1 MAKRF
6 TDTDKWKK
14 RWFRQLKNDHKV
26 FWMYLLDQCDH
37 AGIWEVDFELA
48 SYFCNGIKESEIR
61 QTFIKQYHEF
71 DDKKRWFIK
80 DFIEFQYNELNDKV
94 NAHKSVLSRL
104 NKYNLINLM
113 YGKEQ
118 LINCSSRVKDKDKDK
133 DLDKDKDK
141 DKNKDKEKLEKTKK
155 IQIKTIESEL
165 DLLQSE
171 FHQIDVSIEFDKFQ
185 DYLKANGKR
194 YSNYK
199 SAFRNWLRS
208 DFIKPKETYEKNIY
222 TGSKFKS

>member
-1 MAKRF
+1 MPKRY

-14 RWFRQLKNDHKV
+14 IWFRKLKNDHKV
-26 FWMYLLDQCDH
+26 FWMYVLDQCDH

-61 QTFIKQYHEF
+61 KTFVKQYHEF
-71 DDKKRWFIK
+71 DDGKRWFIK
-80 DFIEFQYNELNDKV
+80 DFIEFQYRGLDESNRVHN
-94 NAHKSVLSRL
+94 SVINILKRHGL
-104 NKYNLINLM
+104 FKGLIRPL
-113 YGKEQ
+113 YEA
-118 LINCSSRVKDKDKDK
+118 KDKDIYKDQ
-133 DLDKDKDK
+133 DKVKE
-141 DKNKDKEKLEKTKK
+141 KDKEKGKNSKK
-155 IQIKTIESEL
+155 NQLKKIESEL
-165 DLLQSE
+165 NILQAE
-171 FHQIDVSIEFDKFQ
+171 FDAVDVSIEFDKFQ

-194 YSNYK
+194 YANYK

>member
-1 MAKRF
+1 MPKRY

-14 RWFRQLKNDHKV
+14 IWFRKLKNDHKV
-26 FWMYLLDQCDH
+26 FWMYVLDQCDH

-61 QTFIKQYHEF
+61 DTFVKQYHEF
-71 DDKKRWFIK
+71 DDGKRWFIK
-80 DFIEFQYNELNDKV
+80 DFIEFQYRGLDESNRVHNSVITILKRHGLYKVLISFLHEAKDKDI
-94 NAHKSVLSRL
+94 
-104 NKYNLINLM
+104 Y
-113 YGKEQ
+113 KEQ
-118 LINCSSRVKDKDKDK
+118 LKDKDKDK
-133 DLDKDKDK
+133 EKG
-141 DKNKDKEKLEKTKK
+141 KNSKK
-155 IQIKTIESEL
+155 NQLKKIESEL
-165 DLLQSE
+165 NILQAE
-171 FHQIDVSIEFDKFQ
+171 FDAVDVSIEFDKFQ

-194 YSNYK
+194 YANYK

>member
-1 MAKRF
+1 MPKRY

-14 RWFRQLKNDHKV
+14 IWFRKLKNDHKV
-26 FWMYLLDQCDH
+26 FWMYVLDQCDH

-61 QTFIKQYHEF
+61 DTFVKQYHEF
-71 DDKKRWFIK
+71 DDGKRWFIK
-80 DFIEFQYNELNDKV
+80 DFIEFQYRGLDESNRVHNSVITILKRHGLYKVLISFLHEAKDKDI
-94 NAHKSVLSRL
+94 
-104 NKYNLINLM
+104 Y
-113 YGKEQ
+113 KEQ
-118 LINCSSRVKDKDKDK
+118 L
-133 DLDKDKDK
+133 
-141 DKNKDKEKLEKTKK
+141 KDKEKDKEKGKNSKK
-155 IQIKTIESEL
+155 NQLKKIESEL
-165 DLLQSE
+165 NILQAE
-171 FHQIDVSIEFDKFQ
+171 FDAVDVSIEFDKFQ

-194 YSNYK
+194 YANYK

>member
-1 MAKRF
+1 MAKRY

-14 RWFRQLKNDHKV
+14 IWFRKLKNDHKV
-26 FWMYLLDQCDH
+26 FWMYVLDQCDH

-61 QTFIKQYHEF
+61 KTFVKQYHEF
-71 DDKKRWFIK
+71 DDGKRWFIK
-80 DFIEFQYNELNDKV
+80 DFIEFQYRGLDESNRVHNSVINILKRHGLYKV
-94 NAHKSVLSRL
+94 
-104 NKYNLINLM
+104 LISFLH
-113 YGKEQ
+113 EA
-118 LINCSSRVKDKDKDK
+118 KDKDKDK
-133 DLDKDKDK
+133 DQDKDKDK
-141 DKNKDKEKLEKTKK
+141 DKEKGKNSKK
-155 IQIKTIESEL
+155 NQLKKIESEL
-165 DLLQSE
+165 NILQAE
-171 FHQIDVSIEFDKFQ
+171 FDTVDVSIEFDKFQ

-194 YSNYK
+194 YANYK

>member
-1 MAKRF
+1 MPKRY

-14 RWFRQLKNDHKV
+14 IWFRKLKNDHKV

-61 QTFIKQYHEF
+61 DTFVKQYHEF
-71 DDKKRWFIK
+71 DDGKRWFIK
-80 DFIEFQYNELNDKV
+80 DFIEFQYRGLDESNRVHNSVINILKRHGLFKGLIRPLYEAKDIYKDKD
-94 NAHKSVLSRL
+94 
-104 NKYNLINLM
+104 
-113 YGKEQ
+113 Q
-118 LINCSSRVKDKDKDK
+118 LKDKDKDK
-133 DLDKDKDK
+133 EKG
-141 DKNKDKEKLEKTKK
+141 KNSKK
-155 IQIKTIESEL
+155 NQLKKIESEL
-165 DLLQSE
+165 NILQAE
-171 FHQIDVSIEFDKFQ
+171 FDTVDVSIEFDKFQ
-185 DYLKANGKR
+185 DYLKANGKK
-194 YSNYK
+194 YANYK